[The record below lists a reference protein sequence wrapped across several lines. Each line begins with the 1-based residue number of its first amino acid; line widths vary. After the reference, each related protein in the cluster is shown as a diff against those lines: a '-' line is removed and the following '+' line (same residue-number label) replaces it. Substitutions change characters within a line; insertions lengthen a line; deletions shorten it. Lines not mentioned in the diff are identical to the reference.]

1 VTHEEFRAR
10 LLSRTEVA
18 GVQVSPVLFEK
29 LEAYFQLLTSW
40 NRRINLTALDL
51 ESLPAAAVDRLLV
64 EPLAA
69 ARFAPRHEAV
79 LDVGSGGGSPA
90 IPFALAT
97 DAKELTMVESRA
109 RKSVFLREA
118 ARTVELTDVRV
129 MTGRIA
135 DIANSRE
142 LAARFAVVTV
152 RAVRLE
158 EADWAGLVNALKPGG
173 SIFLLHRTDEN
184 TQDLPF
190 TRETHPLI
198 GDSSVSIWTIPAQ

>member
-1 VTHEEFRAR
+1 VTNEEFRAR

-29 LEAYFQLLTSW
+29 LEAYFQLLTIW

-158 EADWAGLVNALKPGG
+158 EADWAGLVNVLKPGG

-184 TQDLPF
+184 TQDLPS

>member
-1 VTHEEFRAR
+1 VTNEEFRAH

-18 GVQVSPVLFEK
+18 GVQITPALFEK
-29 LEAYFQLLTSW
+29 LKAYFQLLTIW

-51 ESLPAAAVDRLLV
+51 ESLPASAVDRLLV

-90 IPFALAT
+90 IPFALASE
-97 DAKELTMVESRA
+97 AKELTMVESRA

-118 ARTVELTDVRV
+118 ARTVGFTGARV
-129 MTGRIA
+129 LTGRFA
-135 DIANSRE
+135 DIANSRD
-142 LAARFAVVTV
+142 LAAHFAVVTV
-152 RAVRLE
+152 RAVRLA
-158 EADWAGLVNALKPGG
+158 EADWAGLVKVLKPRG
-173 SIFLLHRTDEN
+173 SIFLLHRGDEN
-184 TQDLPF
+184 APNPSS

-198 GDSSVSIWTIPAQ
+198 ADSVVSIWTMPA

>member
-1 VTHEEFRAR
+1 VTNEEFRAR

-29 LEAYFQLLTSW
+29 LEAYFQLLTIW

-118 ARTVELTDVRV
+118 ARTVELTDARV
-129 MTGRIA
+129 MTGRFA

-158 EADWAGLVNALKPGG
+158 EADWAGLVNVLKPGG
-173 SIFLLHRTDEN
+173 SIFLLHRKDEN
-184 TQDLPF
+184 TQSLPF
-190 TRETHPLI
+190 TRETHPLT